1 MQQIN
6 INELK
11 PHPRNNE
18 FFDDINGEKWD
29 ELLDS
34 IRKRIKDGK
43 RGNIEPIII
52 TQDKIIVSGHQ
63 RVRAFKE
70 LSIPTIER
78 RLINYGKNL

>member
-52 TQDKIIVSGHQ
+52 
-63 RVRAFKE
+63 
-70 LSIPTIER
+70 
-78 RLINYGKNL
+78 NLCCSKAYRFDYSFWSSTCTSF